1 MAENTQTTI
10 TSWADESFNS
20 EEDDSIHEK
29 LNTILSNIANINT
42 RMEAIE
48 KFIFTKPVTNPK
60 LKQESKVLSD
70 IVKSMSNVTKHIEKD
85 NVSSNTEEESG
96 AGGGGGAAAGG
107 GGGGAITTIVTINF
121 SDLLSLLNIS
131 CFTSSYGLQLD
142 NESDSRIFI
151 SYIDTI
157 TDYIKSKFVIR
168 EDKRRIINYNLE
180 LFYGKSTYKGIMS
193 TFQIN
198 NEEDLCI
205 SQIKSQ
211 TIPDESEED
220 FYIRWASM
228 ILFQQTFKIYNKKCS
243 NNILHLFEKMFD
255 FSFLELS
262 YNGEDK
268 TNTSVKLTSIFKT
281 YLANI
286 WSYLEMEKEC
296 IFHKNGSCKFRHSHG
311 VYCHN

>member
-1 MAENTQTTI
+1 MDT
-10 TSWADESFNS
+10 
-20 EEDDSIHEK
+20 
-29 LNTILSNIANINT
+29 
-42 RMEAIE
+42 IE
-48 KFIFTKPVTNPK
+48 KFIFTKPVINPK

-70 IVKSMSNVTKHIEKD
+70 IVKSMSSVTKSIETDIVSNKD
-85 NVSSNTEEESG
+85 ECTS
-96 AGGGGGAAAGG
+96 GGGKS
-107 GGGGAITTIVTINF
+107 TTHTVTINF

-142 NESDSRIFI
+142 NEIDSRIFI
-151 SYIDTI
+151 LYTDTI
-157 TDYIKSKFVIR
+157 IDYIKSKFVIK

-228 ILFQQTFKIYNKKCS
+228 ILFQETFKIYNKKCS

-255 FSFLELS
+255 FSLIELI
-262 YNGEDK
+262 YNEEDK
-268 TNTSVKLTSIFKT
+268 TNTTVKLNETFEN
-281 YLANI
+281 YLTNM

-296 IFHKNGSCKFRHSHG
+296 IFNKNGSCRFRHSHG
-311 VYCHN
+311 IYCHN